1 MMQQKNSHA
10 ACTTVLVGKGATLDG
25 STMIA
30 RNGDSYEVLVPKRV
44 TVHPHQ
50 GLEKDEV
57 YVSPSNR
64 FTLTL
69 PKERYRYTGIPDR
82 EDRYVTFEDAGINEK
97 NVGMSATES
106 IYGNPRVLG
115 YDPLVE
121 NGIAEDCMV
130 TVVLPYITSARDGVR
145 RLGEIV
151 ETYGAAESN
160 GVLFSDKDEV
170 WYMEIA
176 TGHQWVAQRIPDDSY
191 AVVANQTAIQE
202 IDPDDK
208 DNFMLASH
216 LIEFIDKYHLNTGF
230 DTINFRNIFG
240 TQTVFDHH
248 YNTPRVWYG
257 QKYLNPECEQDP
269 MSDDLP
275 FIRKA
280 NRKIGVEDIAYI
292 LDSHYQETPYDPLG
306 SGSEAE
312 RTTFRAISLNRT
324 QDSHIL
330 QIRPNVPDELA
341 GIQWVS
347 LAGTF
352 SPYVPFYTNIT
363 SVPEAYAI
371 TPMKLSLSSAY
382 WLYKTIPVIV
392 EPHYT
397 AFLKQ
402 VLDYKDHLHSQFLG
416 KIAQADK
423 EAENADQEKI
433 TGILTEVSNQNT
445 ELALQKTRELLQE
458 LTTASMSLSKL
469 TFSMDKN
476 L

>member
-1 MMQQKNSHA
+1 MQNNSHA

-30 RNGDSYEVLVPKRV
+30 RNGDSYEVLVPKKV

-50 GLEKDEV
+50 VLEKEET
-57 YVSPSNR
+57 YVSPGNR
-64 FTLTL
+64 FTITL
-69 PKERYRYTGIPDR
+69 PKEQYRYTAIPDR

-106 IYGNPRVLG
+106 IYGNARVLG

-130 TVVLPYITSARDGVR
+130 TVVLPYINSAREGVL
-145 RLGEIV
+145 RLGKIV
-151 ETYGAAESN
+151 EEFGAAESN

-202 IDPDDK
+202 IDPHDK
-208 DNFMLASH
+208 DNFLLATH
-216 LIEFIDKYHLNTGF
+216 LIEFIEKHHLNTGCE
-230 DTINFRNIFG
+230 TINFRNIFG

-257 QKYLNPECEQDP
+257 QKYLNPEAEQDP
-269 MSDDLP
+269 MSNDLP
-275 FIRKA
+275 FLRKA

-306 SGSEAE
+306 GGSETD

-330 QIRPNVPDELA
+330 QIRPDVPSEFA
-341 GIQWVS
+341 CVQWIS

-363 SVPEAYAI
+363 SVPESYEV
-371 TPMKLSLSSAY
+371 TPLKLSLSSAY

-402 VLDYKDHLHSQFLG
+402 VLDYKDHLHSRFLG
-416 KIAQADK
+416 KIAETDEQAKKLD
-423 EAENADQEKI
+423 AQQ
-433 TGILTEVSNQNT
+433 VS
-445 ELALQKTRELLQE
+445 ELLTKASGESAEIALHETRKLLQD
-458 LTTASMSLSKL
+458 LTTKSMSMSKL
-469 TFSMDKN
+469 TFNMDKN

>member
-1 MMQQKNSHA
+1 MQHKNIHG
-10 ACTTVLVGKGATLDG
+10 ACTTILVGKGATLDG

-30 RNGDSYEVLVPKRV
+30 RNGDSYEVIVPKKV

-50 GLEKDEV
+50 ILDKEEE

-64 FTLTL
+64 FTITL
-69 PKERYRYTGIPDR
+69 PRERFRYTAIPDR

-130 TVVLPYITSARDGVR
+130 TVVLPYIHSAREGVL
-145 RLGEIV
+145 RLGKIV

-176 TGHQWVAQRIPDDSY
+176 TGHLWAAQRIPDDSY
-191 AVVANQTAIQE
+191 AVVANQMAIQK
-202 IDPDDK
+202 IDPADK
-208 DNFMLASH
+208 DNFLVAPKLM
-216 LIEFIDKYHLNTGF
+216 EFIDKHHLNTGF
-230 DTINFRNIFG
+230 DSINFRNIFG

-275 FIRKA
+275 FLRKA
-280 NRKIGVEDIAYI
+280 SRKIGIEDIGYI
-292 LDSHYQETPYDPLG
+292 LSSHYQETPYDPLG
-306 SGSEAE
+306 TASEAD

-341 GIQWVS
+341 GVQWIQLS
-347 LAGTF
+347 GTF

-363 SVPEAYAI
+363 SVHEAYEV
-371 TPMKLSLSSAY
+371 TPKKLSLSSAY

-402 VLDYKDHLHSQFLG
+402 VQDYKDRLHCQFLG
-416 KIAQADK
+416 KIAETDDAAK
-423 EAENADQEKI
+423 RAEPESIAEILTNASRENA
-433 TGILTEVSNQNT
+433 
-445 ELALQKTRELLQE
+445 ELALNKTRELLRK
-458 LTTASMSLSKL
+458 LTTDAMSLSKL
-469 TFSMDKN
+469 TFNMDKN

>member
-1 MMQQKNSHA
+1 MKNNSHA

-30 RNGDSYEVLVPKRV
+30 RNGDSYEVLVPKKV
-44 TVHPHQ
+44 VVHEHQ
-50 GLEKDEV
+50 VLEKEET

-64 FTLTL
+64 FTITL
-69 PKERYRYTGIPDR
+69 PKERYRYTAIPDR

-130 TVVLPYITSARDGVR
+130 TVVLPYIHSAREGVL
-145 RLGEIV
+145 RLGAIV
-151 ETYGAAESN
+151 EKYGAAESN

-170 WYMEIA
+170 WYMEIV
-176 TGHQWVAQRIPDDSY
+176 TGHLWAAQRIPDECY
-191 AVVANQTAIQE
+191 AVVANQSAIQE
-202 IDPDDK
+202 IDPNEK
-208 DNFMLASH
+208 EHFLMASG
-216 LIEFIDKYHLNTGF
+216 LVDFIEQHHLNTGS

-240 TQTVFDHH
+240 RQNVFDRH

-257 QKYLNPECEQDP
+257 QKYLNPEEEQDP
-269 MSDDLP
+269 QSNQLP
-275 FIRKA
+275 FLRKA
-280 NRKIGVEDIAYI
+280 NRKIGVDDIAYI

-312 RTTFRAISLNRT
+312 RNLFRAISLNRT
-324 QDSHIL
+324 QDSHVL
-330 QIRPNVPDELA
+330 QIRPDVPDAIA
-341 GIQWVS
+341 GIQWIA

-363 SVPEAYAI
+363 SVPESYAV
-371 TPMKLSLSSAY
+371 TPLKLSLSSAY

-392 EPHYT
+392 EPHYH

-402 VLDYKDHLHSQFLG
+402 VLDYKEQLFSSYLGTLVEADEQARTLNEQESTDFLT
-416 KIAQADK
+416 KVT
-423 EAENADQEKI
+423 AENAER
-433 TGILTEVSNQNT
+433 
-445 ELALQKTRELLQE
+445 ALEATRKLLQD
-458 LTTASMSLSKL
+458 LTTQAMSLSKL
-469 TFSMDKN
+469 TFNMDKN

>member
-1 MMQQKNSHA
+1 MQHKNTHA

-30 RNGDSYEVLVPKRV
+30 RNGDSYEVITPKKF

-50 GLEKDEV
+50 ILEKEER
-57 YVSPSNR
+57 YVSPGNR

-69 PKERYRYTGIPDR
+69 PKERYRYTAIPDR
-82 EDRYVTFEDAGINEK
+82 EDRYDTFEDAGINEK

-121 NGIAEDCMV
+121 SGIAEDCMV
-130 TVVLPYITSARDGVR
+130 TVVLPYIHSARDGVL
-145 RLGEIV
+145 RLGKIV

-160 GVLFSDKDEV
+160 GVLFSDQDEV

-176 TGHQWVAQRIPDDSY
+176 TGHQWAAQRIPDDAY
-191 AVVANQTAIQE
+191 AVVANQMAIQG

-208 DNFMLASH
+208 DNFLLASH
-216 LIEFIDKYHLNTGF
+216 LIEFIDKYHLNTGS
-230 DTINFRNIFG
+230 DTIYFRNIFG

-248 YNTPRVWYG
+248 YNTARVWYG
-257 QKYLNPECEQDP
+257 QKYLNPESEQDP

-275 FIRKA
+275 FLRKA
-280 NRKIGVEDIAYI
+280 NRKIGVEDISYI
-292 LDSHYQETPYDPLG
+292 LSSHYQETPYDPLG
-306 SGSEAE
+306 TGSDAD
-312 RTTFRAISLNRT
+312 RTAFRPISLNRT

-330 QIRPNVPDELA
+330 QIRPDLPDALA
-341 GIQWVS
+341 GIQWVALS
-347 LAGTF
+347 GTF

-363 SVPEAYAI
+363 SVPEAYEI
-371 TPMKLSLSSAY
+371 TPKKLSLSSAY

-392 EPHYT
+392 EPHYN

-402 VLDYKDHLHSQFLG
+402 VLDYKDHLHSLFLSNLA
-416 KIAQADK
+416 KTDD
-423 EAENADQEKI
+423 EARNADQERI
-433 TGILTEVSNQNT
+433 SGILTEASNRNAET
-445 ELALQKTRELLQE
+445 ALNQTRELLQK
-458 LTTASMSLSKL
+458 LTTQSMSLSKL
-469 TFSMDKN
+469 TFNMDKN

>member
-1 MMQQKNSHA
+1 MENNSHA

-30 RNGDSYEVLVPKRV
+30 RNGDSYEVLVPKKF

-50 GLEKDEV
+50 VLEKEET

-64 FTLTL
+64 FTITL
-69 PKERYRYTGIPDR
+69 PKERYRYTAIPDR
-82 EDRYVTFEDAGINEK
+82 EERYVTFEDAGINEK

-130 TVVLPYITSARDGVR
+130 TVVLPYINSAREGVQ
-145 RLGEIV
+145 RLGAIV
-151 ETYGAAESN
+151 EKYGAAESN
-160 GVLFSDKDEV
+160 GVLFSDKEEV

-202 IDPDDK
+202 IDPYDK
-208 DNFMLASH
+208 DNFLLATH
-216 LIEFIDKYHLNTGF
+216 LIEFIEKYHLNTGF

-240 TQTVFDHH
+240 RQNVFDRH

-257 QKYLNPECEQDP
+257 QKYLNPEIEQDP
-269 MSDDLP
+269 MSNELP
-275 FIRKA
+275 FLRKA
-280 NRKIGVEDIAYI
+280 SRKIAVDDIAYI
-292 LDSHYQETPYDPLG
+292 LDSYYQETPFDPLG

-312 RTTFRAISLNRT
+312 RTAFRAISLNRT

-330 QIRPNVPDELA
+330 QIRPDVPDAVA

-363 SVPEAYAI
+363 SVPESYEV

-392 EPHYT
+392 EPHYH

-402 VLDYKDHLHSQFLG
+402 VLDYKEHLYSNFLG
-416 KIAQADK
+416 KIAETDEAAKNAAPDEVADV
-423 EAENADQEKI
+423 
-433 TGILTEVSNQNT
+433 LTEASSKNA
-445 ELALQKTRELLQE
+445 ELALSETRDLLQD
-458 LTTASMSLSKL
+458 LTMQSMSMSKL
-469 TFSMDKN
+469 TYNMDKN

>member
-1 MMQQKNSHA
+1 MQQKTHG
-10 ACTTVLVGKGATLDG
+10 ACTTVLVGKKATLDG

-30 RNGDSYEVLVPKRV
+30 RNGDSYDVIVPKRL
-44 TVHPHQ
+44 TVHPHEILDQ
-50 GLEKDEV
+50 EEHYD
-57 YVSPSNR
+57 SPGNH
-64 FTLTL
+64 FQITL
-69 PKERYRYTGIPDR
+69 PKERFRYTTIPDG
-82 EDRYVTFEDAGINEK
+82 EDRFETYPDAGINEK
-97 NVGMSATES
+97 NVAMSATES

-130 TVVLPYITSARDGVR
+130 SVVLPYITSARDGVA
-145 RLGEIV
+145 RLGKIV

-160 GVLFSDKDEV
+160 GILFADKNEV

-176 TGHQWVAQRIPDDSY
+176 TGHQWAAQRIPDDAY
-191 AVVANQTAIQE
+191 AVVANQMAIQE

-208 DNFMLASH
+208 DNFMTAAT
-216 LIEFIDKYHLNTGF
+216 LIDFIEKHHLNTGF
-230 DTINFRNIFG
+230 DTIHFRNIFG

-257 QKYLNPECEQDP
+257 QKYLNPGIEQDP
-269 MSDDLP
+269 ISDNLP
-275 FIRKA
+275 FLRKA

-292 LDSHYQETPYDPLG
+292 LSSHYQETPYDPLG
-306 SGSEAE
+306 TGSEADK
-312 RTTFRAISLNRT
+312 TAFRPISLNRT

-330 QIRPNVPDELA
+330 QIRPDVPDDLA
-341 GIQWVS
+341 GIQWVQ

-363 SVPEAYAI
+363 SVPEAYAAA
-371 TPMKLSLSSAY
+371 PRKLCLTSAY

-392 EPHYT
+392 EPHYN

-402 VLDYKDHLHSQFLG
+402 VEDYKDDLHSRFLG
-416 KIAQADK
+416 NLAQTDAEAAQAD
-423 EAENADQEKI
+423 QERI
-433 TGILTEVSNQNT
+433 PGILTEAGSRNA
-445 ELALQKTRELLQE
+445 ELALNKTRELLQK
-458 LTTASMSLSKL
+458 LTTDAMSLSKL
-469 TFSMDKN
+469 TFNMDKN